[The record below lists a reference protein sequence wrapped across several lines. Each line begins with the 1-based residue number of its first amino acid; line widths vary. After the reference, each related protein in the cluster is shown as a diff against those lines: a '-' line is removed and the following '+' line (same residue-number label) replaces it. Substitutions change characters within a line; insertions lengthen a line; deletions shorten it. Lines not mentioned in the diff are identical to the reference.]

1 MAGLPQVPSSAPP
14 SEDRP
19 SPEAIAAAGE
29 ITIFD
34 AEGNKVLF
42 NSLYELKKNEDGTPE
57 VAGDVLTTVI
67 FIRHF
72 YCGVCQAYVSPLLS
86 PPPTEGGGE

>member
-29 ITIFD
+29 IIILD
-34 AEGNKVLF
+34 AEGNKIPF
-42 NSLYELKKNEDGTPE
+42 NSLYGVKKNDDGTPE

-72 YCGVCQAYVSPLLS
+72 YCSVCQAYFRPHLI
-86 PPPTEGGGE
+86 P

>member
-19 SPEAIAAAGE
+19 SPGAIAAAGE
-29 ITIFD
+29 ITILD
-34 AEGNKVLF
+34 AKGNKIPF
-42 NSLYELKKNEDGTPE
+42 NSLYEVKKNEDGTPE
-57 VAGDVLTTVI
+57 VAGDILTTVI

-72 YCGVCQAYVSPLLS
+72 YCSVCQAYVLPHLYNL
-86 PPPTEGGGE
+86 GGRIS